1 MMIMFAF
8 ARIFRPITIKWHKK
22 VIYLFGAALL
32 LVFVFYLRI
41 SQFTTPNFEPKK
53 LILIYGKPVPHEPWG
68 PRNPEEAS
76 KYAFTDWDGSP
87 CEERR
92 CQLTFGREY
101 LPVSDAV
108 LVHNNWGP
116 AKRLPFEAI
125 SKIRPLTQRWVLYT
139 KEPPGV
145 LSVSPHL
152 NGFFNWT
159 ATYRRDSDF
168 FVPYGSYVSLDGQS
182 DPQSF
187 EPENLNYASGKDKL
201 AIFGISNHCGGQRM
215 DIIRG
220 LMKYIDISFF
230 GKCATQFDTKNI
242 ISCPHN
248 LGKGCAEEIK
258 RYKFYLSFENSLC
271 KDYITEKYWRNA
283 LERGLVPVV
292 FGASN
297 YTSDEVIPGSFIK
310 VADFDSIRSLANYL
324 VYLDKNDVA
333 YNQYFKWKTKYKPV
347 KYNFWLCQLCKA
359 LHDPTKP
366 PKIYHNISHFWGV
379 KGACKI
385 NKDFY
390 YGLIENA

>member
-1 MMIMFAF
+1 MIRFAF
-8 ARIFRPITIKWHKK
+8 PRIFRLINWYRKGF
-22 VIYLFGAALL
+22 YLFGGALL
-32 LVFVFYLRI
+32 LVFVIYVRI
-41 SQFTTPNFEPKK
+41 PQFTPAKAEPKK

-68 PRNPEEAS
+68 PKTPEEAS
-76 KYAFTDWDGSP
+76 KYEFTDWDGSP

-92 CQLTFGREY
+92 CHLTFGREY
-101 LPVSDAV
+101 LPASDAV

-116 AKRLPFEAI
+116 HKRLPFEEI

-145 LSVSPHL
+145 LQVSPQV

-168 FVPYGSYVSLDGQS
+168 FVPYGSYVTLDAQS
-182 DPQSF
+182 DLQPF
-187 EPENLNYASGKDKL
+187 ESENVNYASGKDKL

-230 GKCATQFDTKNI
+230 GKCATQFDTQNI
-242 ISCPHN
+242 IDCPHN
-248 LGKGCAEEIK
+248 MGNGCGEEMK

-292 FGASN
+292 YGASK
-297 YTSDEVIPGSFIK
+297 YTSDEVIPGSFIN
-310 VADFDSIRSLANYL
+310 VADFDSIKSLANYL
-324 VYLDKNDVA
+324 TYLDKNDTA
-333 YNQYFKWKTKYKPV
+333 YNQYFKWKTKYRPV
-347 KYNFWLCQLCKA
+347 RYNFWLCQLCKA

-366 PKIYHNISHFWGV
+366 SKIYHNISHFWGI